1 MQECDVFSPCAF
13 GAGINPITIPQLRC
27 RVVAGAANNQLADED
42 RDAALLRERDILY
55 AVDYVINAG
64 GLIHVMSE
72 LEARGGWS
80 EEDAARVKD
89 QTSNIYNTLKRLLT
103 IASEEGVSPHAAAR
117 QMAGERIQTARAGRM
132 KSAGARKKALRYGKA
147 QAK

>member
-13 GAGINPITIPQLRC
+13 GAGINPVTIPQLRC
-27 RVVAGAANNQLADED
+27 SIVAGAANNQLADED

-72 LEARGGWS
+72 LEAGGGWS
-80 EEDAARVKD
+80 EEDAARVKA

-103 IASEEGVSPHAAAR
+103 IAREDGVSPHAAAR
-117 QMAGERIQTARAGRM
+117 QMANERIQTARDDVR
-132 KSAGARKKALRYGKA
+132 KSSSARKKPSRNGKA
-147 QAK
+147 PAK

>member
-13 GAGINPITIPQLRC
+13 GAGINPVTIPQLRC
-27 RVVAGAANNQLADED
+27 HIVAGAANNQLADED

-72 LEARGGWS
+72 LEAHGGWS
-80 EEDAARVKD
+80 EEDAARAKA
-89 QTSNIYNTLKRLLT
+89 QASLIYDTLKRMLAL
-103 IASEEGVSPHAAAR
+103 AREDSVSPHAAAR
-117 QMAGERIQTARAGRM
+117 QMADERIQAARRSKAQSVGT
-132 KSAGARKKALRYGKA
+132 KRKASRNGKA
-147 QAK
+147 STK